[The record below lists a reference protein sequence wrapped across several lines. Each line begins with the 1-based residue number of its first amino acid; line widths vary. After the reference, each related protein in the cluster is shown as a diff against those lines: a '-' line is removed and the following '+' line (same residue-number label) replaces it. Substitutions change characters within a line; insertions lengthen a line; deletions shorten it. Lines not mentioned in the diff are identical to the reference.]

1 MAQPP
6 EKKVTFTTRLPERTA
21 KLIRGLSQNE
31 HVLASTLI
39 AELVEEALQAR
50 VIKSLAPPATP
61 SSSVPPVPLKPQ
73 RDMSDA
79 CALVLKEIRR
89 RGGNKEL
96 ENKLEV
102 AIHELREKKKRE
114 IGNEEA

>member
-1 MAQPP
+1 M
-6 EKKVTFTTRLPERTA
+6 T
-21 KLIRGLSQNE
+21 
-31 HVLASTLI
+31 
-39 AELVEEALQAR
+39 
-50 VIKSLAPPATP
+50 KSLTPPATP
-61 SSSVPPVPLKPQ
+61 SPPVLLVPPKPQ

-114 IGNEEA
+114 MGNEET

>member
-6 EKKVTFTTRLPERTA
+6 EKKVTFTTRLPEHTA

-31 HVLASTLI
+31 QVLTATII
-39 AELVEEALQAR
+39 AELVEEAIQAR
-50 VIKSLAPPATP
+50 VTKTLT
-61 SSSVPPVPLKPQ
+61 PPVPPSSPVPFKPQ
-73 RDMSDA
+73 REMSDA

-102 AIHELREKKKRE
+102 AIRELREKEKRE
-114 IGNEEA
+114 MGKEEA

>member
-6 EKKVTFTTRLPERTA
+6 EKKVTFTTRLPEHTA
-21 KLIRGLSQNE
+21 KFIRGLSQNE
-31 HVLASTLI
+31 HVLTSTII
-39 AELVEEALQAR
+39 AELVEEAIQAR
-50 VIKSLAPPATP
+50 AIKSLSPPATP
-61 SSSVPPVPLKPQ
+61 SPPVPPKPQ

-114 IGNEEA
+114 MGNNEA